1 MEKAVFIFQY
11 LSVQICLKEA
21 ASGADNPEWFTQA
34 DGTFSSF
41 QPLRIYFSIQK
52 RRYFS
57 FFKNYCDEEVR
68 QASTE
73 SWNWQK
79 ETEKKIIREEE
90 EENEYINK

>member
-1 MEKAVFIFQY
+1 MIYSGRRDFQLISASQNIFLNSEK
-11 LSVQICLKEA
+11 
-21 ASGADNPEWFTQA
+21 T
-34 DGTFSSF
+34 
-41 QPLRIYFSIQK
+41 
-52 RRYFS
+52 YFS

-79 ETEKKIIREEE
+79 ETGKKIIREEE